1 MQQLELNVVNSKNKD
16 NTQAIKIF
24 EVVKKIVDHL
34 PMKEPKK
41 VQIKKLI
48 NGANKIRS
56 IIFLIKLKWKRIKYK
71 KKAIV

>member
-1 MQQLELNVVNSKNKD
+1 
-16 NTQAIKIF
+16 
-24 EVVKKIVDHL
+24 
-34 PMKEPKK
+34 MKEPKK

-48 NGANKIRS
+48 NGANKIIS